1 MSPMGTPLVACESGT
16 LTKIGP
22 AGLGG
27 NRLWVKGDSGT
38 EYYYAHLSAFA
49 EGSVEGKRV
58 NAGDVVGFVGNTGN
72 AAGGPS
78 HLHFEVHPGRRQR
91 GEPVPAAE
99 GGVRRKADG
108 QGRGRPGRARRGAT
122 PAGGPG
128 HHPARRRRRPGSGRS
143 GAAPPPRRLSRPR
156 HVPGRRER
164 LVPRSGHRES
174 GPHARLSVVDV
185 TASVRTEAAPE
196 ALFAV
201 VGDLSRYPEWLSIVP
216 RAVAVEAADD
226 DPGPAWSVDLRGRDR
241 TAATLEA
248 APNGPDGPRRPDR
261 RSIRATRARRP
272 VPQPVG
278 PRRPGRSRPRTG
290 AT

>member
-1 MSPMGTPLVACESGT
+1 MGTPLVACESGT

-78 HLHFEVHPGRRQR
+78 HLHFEVHPG
-91 GEPVPAAE
+91 GGDAVNPYPLLKAAYGAKPMVKVE
-99 GGVRRKADG
+99 VDQAA
-108 QGRGRPGRARRGAT
+108 ARCGAT

-128 HHPARRRRRPGSGRS
+128 HHPARRSSSSP
-143 GAAPPPRRLSRPR
+143 APADPAPPAPQRLSRPR

-164 LVPRSGHRES
+164 LVPRWVIGSRGH
-174 GPHARLSVVDV
+174 
-185 TASVRTEAAPE
+185 T
-196 ALFAV
+196 
-201 VGDLSRYPEWLSIVP
+201 
-216 RAVAVEAADD
+216 
-226 DPGPAWSVDLRGRDR
+226 RD
-241 TAATLEA
+241 
-248 APNGPDGPRRPDR
+248 
-261 RSIRATRARRP
+261 
-272 VPQPVG
+272 
-278 PRRPGRSRPRTG
+278 
-290 AT
+290 